1 MGEIMVEVWKPIP
14 GHEDRYEASNQ
25 GRIRSKD
32 FSLKR
37 KFSPKVPKTTK
48 CANYKGRILKPLKSP
63 SGSLA
68 VHLYTT
74 HDGIYSRKTR
84 SVANLVAKT
93 FYPNFRGKIRLV
105 SSDKRD
111 CRLQN
116 IYYNDEEFRPIPE
129 FEHYLVGCFGH
140 IYSLKSF
147 NFLKPQLRTDGYLY
161 VHLSNDD
168 KDVYKSVHQL
178 VALAFIP
185 NPDGKPTV
193 DHINMI
199 KTDNHVCNLRWATNS
214 EQQKYVNDSGKK
226 AVQSVFVKCDQTGEV
241 YRSKRQAEL
250 LLGLGK
256 NSVGKSISSG
266 KPIKGYTF
274 TEIRRIIRGKQKKLF
289 DI

>member
-1 MGEIMVEVWKPIP
+1 MVEVWRPIP
-14 GHEDRYEASNQ
+14 GHEERYEASNQ

-32 FSLKR
+32 YKLER
-37 KFSPKVPKTTK
+37 KFSSKVPETTK
-48 CANYKGRILKPLKSP
+48 FANYTGRILKPLNTGDRNLS
-63 SGSLA
+63 

-74 HDGIYSRKTR
+74 CNGKYSRKSATIA
-84 SVANLVAKT
+84 SLVAKT
-93 FYPNFRGKIRLV
+93 FYPDFHGNVRLV
-105 SSDKRD
+105 SGDKRD

-116 IYYNDEEFRPIPE
+116 IYYNNEEFRPIPE
-129 FEHYLVGCFGH
+129 FEHYMVGCFGH

-161 VHLSNDD
+161 VHLSNQD

-185 NPDGKPTV
+185 NPDCKPTV
-193 DHINMI
+193 DHMNMI
-199 KTDNHVCNLRWATNS
+199 KTDNNVCNLRWATNS
-214 EQQKYVNDSGKK
+214 EQQQYVNDSGKK

-256 NSVGKSISSG
+256 NSVGKSIASG

-274 TEIRRIIRGKQKKLF
+274 TEVRRITRGKQKKLF

>member
-1 MGEIMVEVWKPIP
+1 MVEVWRPIP
-14 GHEDRYEASNQ
+14 GHEERYEASNQ

-32 FSLKR
+32 YKLER
-37 KFSPKVPKTTK
+37 KFSSKVPKSTR
-48 CANYKGRILKPLKSP
+48 CANYKGKILKPLRTGGGNLS
-63 SGSLA
+63 

-74 HDGIYSRKTR
+74 SGGKYSRKSPT
-84 SVANLVAKT
+84 VASLVAKT
-93 FYPNFRGKIRLV
+93 FYPGFESSVKFV
-105 SSDKRD
+105 SGDKSD

-116 IYYNDEEFRPIPE
+116 IYYYDEEFRPIPE
-129 FEHYLVGCFGH
+129 FEHYMIGCFGH

-161 VHLSNDD
+161 VHLSNED
-168 KDVYKSVHQL
+168 KDVYKSIHQL

-185 NPDGKPTV
+185 NPEGKPTV
-193 DHINMI
+193 DHINSI
-199 KTDNHVCNLRWATNS
+199 KTDNSVCNLRWATNS

-226 AVQSVFVKCDQTGEV
+226 AVQSVYVKCDQTGEV

-256 NSVGKSISSG
+256 YSVGKSIASG

-274 TEIRRIIRGKQKKLF
+274 TEVRRITRGKQKKLF

>member
-1 MGEIMVEVWKPIP
+1 MVEVWRPIP
-14 GHEDRYEASNQ
+14 GHEERYEASNQ

-32 FSLKR
+32 YKLER
-37 KFSPKVPKTTK
+37 KFSSKVPKSTR
-48 CANYKGRILKPLKSP
+48 CAKYKGKILKPLRTGGGNLS
-63 SGSLA
+63 

-74 HDGIYSRKTR
+74 SGGKYSRKSPT
-84 SVANLVAKT
+84 VASLVAKT
-93 FYPNFRGKIRLV
+93 FYPGFESSVKFV
-105 SSDKRD
+105 SGDKSD

-116 IYYNDEEFRPIPE
+116 IYYYNEEFRPIPE
-129 FEHYLVGCFGH
+129 FEHYMVGCFGH

-161 VHLSNDD
+161 VHLSNED
-168 KDVYKSVHQL
+168 KDVYKSIHQL

-193 DHINMI
+193 DHINSI
-199 KTDNHVCNLRWATNS
+199 KTDNSVCNLRWATNS

-226 AVQSVFVKCDQTGEV
+226 AVQSVSVKCDQTGEV

-256 NSVGKSISSG
+256 NSVGKSIASG

-274 TEIRRIIRGKQKKLF
+274 TEVRRITRGKQKKLF

>member
-1 MGEIMVEVWKPIP
+1 MVEVWRPIP
-14 GHEDRYEASNQ
+14 GHEERYEASNQ

-32 FSLKR
+32 YKLER
-37 KFSPKVPKTTK
+37 KFSSKVPKSTRY
-48 CANYKGRILKPLKSP
+48 ANYKGKILKPLRTGGGNLS
-63 SGSLA
+63 

-74 HDGIYSRKTR
+74 SGGKYSRKSPT
-84 SVANLVAKT
+84 VASLVAKT
-93 FYPNFRGKIRLV
+93 FYPGFESSVKFV
-105 SSDKRD
+105 SDDKSD

-116 IYYNDEEFRPIPE
+116 IYYYDEEFRPIPE
-129 FEHYLVGCFGH
+129 FEHYMVGCFGH

-161 VHLSNDD
+161 VHLSNED
-168 KDVYKSVHQL
+168 KDVYKSIHQL

-193 DHINMI
+193 DHINSV
-199 KTDNHVCNLRWATNS
+199 KTDNSVCNLRWATNS

-226 AVQSVFVKCDQTGEV
+226 AVQSVSVKCAQTGEV

-256 NSVGKSISSG
+256 NSVGKSIASG

-274 TEIRRIIRGKQKKLF
+274 TEVRRITRGKQKKLF

>member
-1 MGEIMVEVWKPIP
+1 MVEVWRPIP

-32 FSLKR
+32 YKLER
-37 KFSPKVPKTTK
+37 KFSSKVPKSTT
-48 CANYKGRILKPLKSP
+48 CANYKGRILKPLRTGDSNL
-63 SGSLA
+63 S

-74 HDGIYSRKTR
+74 TAGKYSRKTR
-84 SVANLVAKT
+84 TIAKLVAET
-93 FYPNFRGKIRLV
+93 FYPDFHGNIRLV
-105 SSDKRD
+105 SGDKRD

-116 IYYNDEEFRPIPE
+116 IYYNNEEFRPIPE
-129 FEHYLVGCFGH
+129 FEHYMVGCFGH

-161 VHLSNDD
+161 VHLSNEE
-168 KDVYKSVHQL
+168 KAVYKSVHQL

-193 DHINMI
+193 DHMNMI
-199 KTDNHVCNLRWATNS
+199 KTDNNVCNLRWATNS
-214 EQQKYVNDSGKK
+214 EQQQYVNDSGKK

-241 YRSKRQAEL
+241 YRSKRQAEM

-256 NSVGKSISSG
+256 NSVGKSIASG

-274 TEIRRIIRGKQKKLF
+274 TEVRRITRGKQKKLF